1 MHFTTGRSYAIAL
14 SAGGTGSEGSVTGLA
29 SANAGGGDG
38 GVAGAGVRSSSSS
51 SHGATATAAAGGTQ
65 VLVEEMWKPG
75 KELRPVFEALG
86 LAHDALYT
94 AAVRTLLCW
103 LIE

>member
-1 MHFTTGRSYAIAL
+1 
-14 SAGGTGSEGSVTGLA
+14 VTGLA
-29 SANAGGGDG
+29 SATAGGGDG
-38 GVAGAGVRSSSSS
+38 GEAGAGVRSCSS
-51 SHGATATAAAGGTQ
+51 SHGATAAAAAEGTQ

-103 LIE
+103 LVG

>member
-1 MHFTTGRSYAIAL
+1 M
-14 SAGGTGSEGSVTGLA
+14 TGLA
-29 SANAGGGDG
+29 SATAGGGDG
-38 GVAGAGVRSSSSS
+38 GEAGAGVRSCSS
-51 SHGATATAAAGGTQ
+51 SHGGTQ

-103 LIE
+103 LVG